1 MDLYCCT
8 GSGIFVI
15 QVLIFNGKIKKSAGN
30 SADIFCNFAVAI
42 QITPM
47 QALIDFIK
55 RFPRLKYR
63 RQLAATFLFILFL
76 IVFGISRCASSC
88 GCSGRDADSLRDV
101 ASGESVPDSISL
113 HARYVDSL
121 LSLPR
126 RVCPV
131 RDQPSGRF
139 ITRFRTE
146 QIFRESFPD
155 LNDVQLTTALRL
167 GIPSIRD
174 REDAEQHRD
183 SLVYVG
189 ECPYYA
195 IDRLRHSIP
204 FLVPRAARLLEE
216 LSRNF
221 ADSLMS
227 RGMPLYRPVV
237 TSLLRTENDVKRLRR
252 VNRNASENSCHQYA
266 TTFDICY
273 NKFVRVIDPA
283 DTLTRDVWP
292 GELKAL
298 LAEVIDDQRRLG
310 TCYVKYE
317 VHQSCFHITAR

>member
-1 MDLYCCT
+1 MH
-8 GSGIFVI
+8 
-15 QVLIFNGKIKKSAGN
+15 
-30 SADIFCNFAVAI
+30 AI
-42 QITPM
+42 
-47 QALIDFIK
+47 IDFIK

-63 RQLAATFLFILFL
+63 RQLAATFLLILFL

-88 GCSGRDADSLRDV
+88 GCTDRDADSGDV
-101 ASGESVPDSISL
+101 ASIAAAIIEDSVMV

-121 LSLPR
+121 MSLPR
-126 RVCPV
+126 REGPV
-131 RDQPSGRF
+131 RDQPAGRF
-139 ITRFRTE
+139 ITCFRTE

-155 LNDVQLTTALRL
+155 LNDVQLATAQRL

-183 SLVYVG
+183 RLVYVG

-195 IDRLRHSIP
+195 IDRLRYSIP

-216 LSRNF
+216 LSRSF

-227 RGMPLYRPVV
+227 RGMPLYRPMV

-252 VNRNASENSCHQYA
+252 VNHNASEQSCHQYG

-273 NKFVRVIDPA
+273 NKFVRVIDPS
-283 DTLTRDVWP
+283 DTVTRDVWP

-298 LAEVIDDQRRLG
+298 LAEVIDDQRVLG